1 MNLPNTMKVV
11 KYSIFLLLLYISISC
26 NKENSPSLLLI
37 EPTQIE
43 FTMNS
48 GEIKQFKIYCSSNT
62 NLKSLKITSKNA
74 KSFTQTILDTT
85 LTSDKFVMTYEYQA
99 PSIVEKETILLTF
112 ILTDENDNQTEI
124 PKSIIVS
131 PVDIVLKEKT
141 GNIMYSHLS
150 RKFDAFNLEEIEPIY
165 SSQLDL
171 SLVHIKD
178 NSIDSVDH
186 NQLSRKWISMAGLK
200 FIRFN
205 DFDYANAS
213 YLSVRKAFEVGI
225 KNPILDNIKEDD
237 IILTKLNRSSI
248 DSGYVAI
255 RIVYVIDSDSTLN
268 DRYIFNV
275 KK

>member
-1 MNLPNTMKVV
+1 
-11 KYSIFLLLLYISISC
+11 
-26 NKENSPSLLLI
+26 
-37 EPTQIE
+37 
-43 FTMNS
+43 
-48 GEIKQFKIYCSSNT
+48 
-62 NLKSLKITSKNA
+62 
-74 KSFTQTILDTT
+74 
-85 LTSDKFVMTYEYQA
+85 
-99 PSIVEKETILLTF
+99 
-112 ILTDENDNQTEI
+112 
-124 PKSIIVS
+124 
-131 PVDIVLKEKT
+131 
-141 GNIMYSHLS
+141 
-150 RKFDAFNLEEIEPIY
+150 
-165 SSQLDL
+165 
-171 SLVHIKD
+171 
-178 NSIDSVDH
+178 
-186 NQLSRKWISMAGLK
+186 MAGLK